1 MLLPSSVNSKKMK
14 KEEREGKRKK
24 KEKKKKKREKEK
36 KSHLTFIKK
45 DVGLPRQQYNMKMV
59 VGPSSFFL

>member
-1 MLLPSSVNSKKMK
+1 MK

-45 DVGLPRQQYNMKMV
+45 DVGLPRQPYNMKMV